1 MKRIIALLLVLMV
14 ILCCGIAVAENH
26 TPETEKQPAGL
37 QTEDG
42 KFVYIHDP
50 RKIPEAMKD
59 IIENPDAVYGFSP
72 DPESTR
78 LGKIAAIDWTD
89 PEVVAQ
95 KTEER
100 RTYHESMVSMIDILL
115 RMRDEGATLEEM
127 ARAVSAERNRLRLA
141 SYQNDPET
149 LEIAKRSNLEVYGNE
164 EGPTPEMLYEECGGS
179 WITVLQKA
187 FRMNMGMDACCG
199 LFDEYYWLYI
209 ELGLVEDDTVVS
221 K

>member
-1 MKRIIALLLVLMV
+1 MTLKRFIAAILALALLAGFTLP
-14 ILCCGIAVAENH
+14 ASAE
-26 TPETEKQPAGL
+26 EQPAGL
-37 QTEDG
+37 RTEDG
-42 KFVYIHDP
+42 PFRYIHDP
-50 RKIPEAMKD
+50 REVPEAMKD

-78 LGKIAAIDWTD
+78 LGKFAVIDWTD

-100 RTYHESMVSMIDILL
+100 RTYHKSMESMMELL
-115 RMRDEGATLEEM
+115 HLMRAAGATLEEM

-149 LEIAKRSNLEVYGNE
+149 LAIARQSNLETYGNE
-164 EGPTPEMLYEECGGS
+164 EGATPEWLYNKYGS
-179 WITVLQKA
+179 WVTIIQKS
-187 FRMNMGMDACCG
+187 FRTNMGMDACCG

-209 ELGLVEDDTVVS
+209 ELGLVEDNSADS
-221 K
+221 P